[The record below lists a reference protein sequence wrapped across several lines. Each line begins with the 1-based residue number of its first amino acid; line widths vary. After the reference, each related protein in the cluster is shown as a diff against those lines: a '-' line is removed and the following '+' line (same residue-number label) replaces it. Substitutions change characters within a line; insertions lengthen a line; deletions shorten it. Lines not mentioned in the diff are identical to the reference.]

1 MKVVLLGFKKDD
13 NNKAIIGKFA
23 FTSDAIPKVVVPILD
38 EEIIAVVIDVGLQ
51 ELVPSYTKVIGTDGK
66 SDYVPLKSAIARSDL
81 VRFCDMRYGPPK
93 LLPKA
98 PLNAPAP
105 SPASETPTPPPV
117 GPESVG
123 VNDRYPSR
131 KRTPAVHFNVIQP
144 IISNFVDIQMTDA
157 PLSNLK
163 RTAEEELK
171 TAKPKRQRKNSNV
184 IPPPL
189 TTPIPPSS
197 GQVTIPIS
205 QYGSFDPTS
214 PLNMI
219 PHPSSGQA
227 STLAPST
234 TSLSPATSATP
245 SPASPAPFATSTVAS
260 SNSSVITQ
268 SSELQAFNLI

>member
-1 MKVVLLGFKKDD
+1 MKVLLLGFKKDD

-23 FTSDAIPKVVVPILD
+23 FTLDAIPKVVVPILD

-131 KRTPAVHFNVIQP
+131 KCTPAVHFNVIQP
-144 IISNFVDIQMTDA
+144 IISNFVDI
-157 PLSNLK
+157 
-163 RTAEEELK
+163 
-171 TAKPKRQRKNSNV
+171 
-184 IPPPL
+184 
-189 TTPIPPSS
+189 
-197 GQVTIPIS
+197 
-205 QYGSFDPTS
+205 
-214 PLNMI
+214 
-219 PHPSSGQA
+219 
-227 STLAPST
+227 
-234 TSLSPATSATP
+234 
-245 SPASPAPFATSTVAS
+245 
-260 SNSSVITQ
+260 
-268 SSELQAFNLI
+268 